1 MATSAPSIFPALAQ
15 LDIGDVLAHMPGGFF
30 VYHADGDEAVVYVNE
45 ACLRIFGCA
54 DEEQFVALTGGT
66 FPGMVHPEDIEAVE
80 HSISPSDS
88 GRPVLHGLR
97 GVPASSAATARCVG

>member
-45 ACLRIFGCA
+45 ASA
-54 DEEQFVALTGGT
+54 ALT
-66 FPGMVHPEDIEAVE
+66 
-80 HSISPSDS
+80 
-88 GRPVLHGLR
+88 R
-97 GVPASSAATARCVG
+97 SSSSR

>member
-54 DEEQFVALTGGT
+54 DEE
-66 FPGMVHPEDIEAVE
+66 
-80 HSISPSDS
+80 
-88 GRPVLHGLR
+88 
-97 GVPASSAATARCVG
+97 